1 MVCLAVR
8 IRIFCIVFALL
19 ITCQLGWKIVLDHGT
34 FMPPFV
40 QLRTTA
46 HNATIPRPIPKTF
59 GEQREDFRVVL
70 SLTTMPHH
78 LDLLEATLK
87 SLSEQTYQADVIYL
101 NLPKQKSRSGASYY
115 VPEYVKNYERVR
127 VLRPDRDFGP
137 LTKLFPSL
145 EEEHDPD
152 TLIIT
157 VDDDKIY
164 SPDTVRT
171 LVYYSKH
178 DKNTAWGDC
187 GWGFQRIWHQ
197 MALIPVYV
205 PWIFRG
211 ASGHRVEVLQAVCG
225 NAYRRSMFHN
235 LTVLAKPPKPC
246 FTTDDLWVSG
256 YLQFAQETPHLRAII
271 PENIEPHS
279 PEWKKREDASESPFA
294 LSTINT
300 AGMKD
305 IGCIRAV
312 EQTFGRKW
320 FYVDP

>member
-8 IRIFCIVFALL
+8 IRMFCVAFSLL
-19 ITCQLGWKIVLDHGT
+19 LASQIAWKIVLDHGT

-40 QLRTTA
+40 QLRTSA
-46 HNATIPRPIPKTF
+46 HNASIPRPIPSTF
-59 GEQREDFRVVL
+59 GEKRESFKVVV

-78 LDLLEATLK
+78 LDLLEPTLK
-87 SLSEQTYQADVIYL
+87 SLTEQTYPADVIYL
-101 NLPKQKSRSGASYY
+101 NLPKQRARSGAVYY
-115 VPEYVKNYERVR
+115 VPEYVKNYDQVK
-127 VLRPDRDFGP
+127 VLRPDRDYGP
-137 LTKLFPSL
+137 LTKLMPSL
-145 EEEHDPD
+145 EEENDPD

-157 VDDDKIY
+157 VDDDKVY
-164 SPDTVRT
+164 HPDTVRT

-178 DKNTAWGDC
+178 DKHTAWGDC
-187 GWGFQRIWHQ
+187 GWGFQHIWHQ
-197 MALIPVYV
+197 MEVIPVYV

-211 ASGHRVEVLQAVCG
+211 AAGRQVEVLQAVCG
-225 NAYRRSMFHN
+225 NAYRRSMFQN
-235 LTVLAKPPKPC
+235 LTALAQPPKPC
-246 FTTDDLWVSG
+246 FTTDDLWISGFLKFSKEVSH
-256 YLQFAQETPHLRAII
+256 PRAII

-312 EQTFGRKW
+312 EQTFNRKW
-320 FYVDP
+320 FP